1 MLRHWFHF
9 YATISPGV
17 LHKMYLSFHILEN
30 SGAKICAINIRSN
43 HVIVDL
49 KSWISMISRKTGTTI
64 LAGAVL
70 AIAGVIVTSMLL
82 ATKPSIIQINDGS
95 FKILELPYTYTKN
108 DAYVLVVGSA
118 VGGMMLSYIL
128 TMLFVTGRNEVENMI
143 MEGKPVGNPISHT
156 DDVAAVEHVEDDSQL
171 IDAVLTALEGDEKKL
186 VKEIANHDGEML
198 QNELVLSL
206 NFSKAKVSRML
217 TDLEKRGLLV
227 KKQYGLT
234 NKVALADK
242 LRGEKN
248 EK

>member
-1 MLRHWFHF
+1 M
-9 YATISPGV
+9 V
-17 LHKMYLSFHILEN
+17 
-30 SGAKICAINIRSN
+30 
-43 HVIVDL
+43 
-49 KSWISMISRKTGTTI
+49 SRKTGI
-64 LAGAVL
+64 MVLAGAVL
-70 AIAGVIVTSMLL
+70 VVSGVIVTSMLL
-82 ATKPSIIQINDGS
+82 VTKPSIIQISDGS

-108 DAYVLVVGSA
+108 DAYVLVTGSA
-118 VGGMMLSYIL
+118 IGGMMLSYIL
-128 TMLFVTGRNEVENMI
+128 TILFATGRNEGKSMI
-143 MEGKPVGNPISHT
+143 MAEKPAEIPITQIAEAAVKPVEEG
-156 DDVAAVEHVEDDSQL
+156 AQL

-186 VKEIANHDGEML
+186 VKEIAEHGGEML

-217 TDLEKRGLLV
+217 TDLEKRGLVV

>member
-1 MLRHWFHF
+1 
-9 YATISPGV
+9 
-17 LHKMYLSFHILEN
+17 
-30 SGAKICAINIRSN
+30 
-43 HVIVDL
+43 
-49 KSWISMISRKTGTTI
+49 MISRKTGTTV

-70 AIAGVIVTSMLL
+70 MAAGVIVTSMLL
-82 ATKPSIIQINDGS
+82 ATKPSIIQITDGS
-95 FKILELPYTYTKN
+95 FKILELPYTYTRN
-108 DAYVLVVGSA
+108 DAYVLVIGSTVA
-118 VGGMMLSYIL
+118 GMMLSYIL
-128 TMLFVTGRNEVENMI
+128 TTLLAAGKSEVKSMI
-143 MEGKPVGNPISHT
+143 MEEKSVEIPVPETEIASAMEN
-156 DDVAAVEHVEDDSQL
+156 VKDDSQL

-186 VKEIANHDGEML
+186 VKEIADHDGEML

>member
-1 MLRHWFHF
+1 
-9 YATISPGV
+9 
-17 LHKMYLSFHILEN
+17 
-30 SGAKICAINIRSN
+30 
-43 HVIVDL
+43 
-49 KSWISMISRKTGTTI
+49 MISRKTGTMV

-70 AIAGVIVTSMLL
+70 MVAGVIVTSMLL
-82 ATKPSIIQINDGS
+82 ATKPSIIQITDGS

-108 DAYVLVVGSA
+108 DAYVLVIGSTI
-118 VGGMMLSYIL
+118 GGMMLSYIL
-128 TMLFVTGRNEVENMI
+128 TTLLAAGKSEVKSMI
-143 MEGKPVGNPISHT
+143 IEEKATEIPVPHT
-156 DDVAAVEHVEDDSQL
+156 DIAAITEHVKEGTQL
-171 IDAVLTALEGDEKKL
+171 IEAVLTALEGDEKKL
-186 VKEIANHDGEML
+186 VKEIADHGGEML

-217 TDLEKRGLLV
+217 TDLEKRGVVV

>member
-1 MLRHWFHF
+1 M
-9 YATISPGV
+9 V
-17 LHKMYLSFHILEN
+17 
-30 SGAKICAINIRSN
+30 
-43 HVIVDL
+43 
-49 KSWISMISRKTGTTI
+49 SRKTGTLV

-70 AIAGVIVTSMLL
+70 MVAGVIVTSMLL
-82 ATKPSIIQINDGS
+82 ATRPSIIQISDGS

-108 DAYVLVVGSA
+108 DAYILVIGSA

-128 TMLFVTGRNEVENMI
+128 TMLFPTGKSEVKEMTLIEKPAEIPVSQTGIAAIAENVK
-143 MEGKPVGNPISHT
+143 EG
-156 DDVAAVEHVEDDSQL
+156 SQL
-171 IDAVLTALEGDEKKL
+171 IEAVLTALEGDEKKL
-186 VKEIANHDGEML
+186 VKEIADHGGEML

-217 TDLEKRGLLV
+217 TDLEKRGVVV

-242 LRGEKN
+242 LRGAKN

>member
-1 MLRHWFHF
+1 
-9 YATISPGV
+9 
-17 LHKMYLSFHILEN
+17 
-30 SGAKICAINIRSN
+30 
-43 HVIVDL
+43 
-49 KSWISMISRKTGTTI
+49 MISRKTGTVV

-70 AIAGVIVTSMLL
+70 IVAGVIVTSMLL

-95 FKILELPYTYTKN
+95 FKIIELPYTYTKN
-108 DAYVLVVGSA
+108 DAYVLVIGSA
-118 VGGMMLSYIL
+118 MGGMMLSYIL
-128 TMLFVTGRNEVENMI
+128 TMLFAMGRNEVENMV
-143 MEGKPVGNPISHT
+143 MEQKPVEIPARDT
-156 DDVAAVEHVEDDSQL
+156 DIAAIVEHAKDGSQL
-171 IDAVLTALEGDEKKL
+171 IEAVLTALEGDEKKL
-186 VKEIANHDGEML
+186 VKEIVDHGGEML

-217 TDLEKRGLLV
+217 TDLEKRGLVV

>member
-1 MLRHWFHF
+1 
-9 YATISPGV
+9 
-17 LHKMYLSFHILEN
+17 
-30 SGAKICAINIRSN
+30 
-43 HVIVDL
+43 
-49 KSWISMISRKTGTTI
+49 MISKKTGTTI

-70 AIAGVIVTSMLL
+70 MVAGVLVTSMLL

-108 DAYVLVVGSA
+108 DAYVLVIGSA

-128 TMLFVTGRNEVENMI
+128 TILFAAGKSEVKDMI
-143 MEGKPVGNPISHT
+143 MIEKPVEIQVSHT
-156 DDVAAVEHVEDDSQL
+156 DIAAFADVKDESLL

-186 VKEIANHDGEML
+186 VKEIADHDGEML

-217 TDLEKRGLLV
+217 TDLEKRGLVV

-242 LRGEKN
+242 LRGENN

>member
-1 MLRHWFHF
+1 M
-9 YATISPGV
+9 V
-17 LHKMYLSFHILEN
+17 
-30 SGAKICAINIRSN
+30 
-43 HVIVDL
+43 
-49 KSWISMISRKTGTTI
+49 SRKTGI
-64 LAGAVL
+64 MVLAGAVL
-70 AIAGVIVTSMLL
+70 VVSGVIVTSMLL
-82 ATKPSIIQINDGS
+82 VTKPSIIQISDGS
-95 FKILELPYTYTKN
+95 FKILELPYTYTRN

-128 TMLFVTGRNEVENMI
+128 TMLFATGRNEAKSMI
-143 MEGKPVGNPISHT
+143 MAEKTAEIPIIHMNEVATVG
-156 DDVAAVEHVEDDSQL
+156 HVEEGAKL
-171 IDAVLTALEGDEKKL
+171 IEAVLTALEGDEKKL
-186 VKEIANHDGEML
+186 VKEIADHGGEML

-217 TDLEKRGLLV
+217 TDLEKRGLVV

>member
-1 MLRHWFHF
+1 
-9 YATISPGV
+9 
-17 LHKMYLSFHILEN
+17 
-30 SGAKICAINIRSN
+30 
-43 HVIVDL
+43 
-49 KSWISMISRKTGTTI
+49 MISRKTGTI
-64 LAGAVL
+64 VLAGVLLMVAAV
-70 AIAGVIVTSMLL
+70 VVTSMLL
-82 ATKPSIIQINDGS
+82 ATKPSIIQINDGA

-108 DAYVLVVGSA
+108 DAYILVIGSA

-128 TMLFVTGRNEVENMI
+128 TILFAAGKSEVKEMI
-143 MEGKPVGNPISHT
+143 KIEKPAEIPVPNTDIAAIVEQGK
-156 DDVAAVEHVEDDSQL
+156 DDSQL
-171 IDAVLTALEGDEKKL
+171 IEAVLTALEGDDKKL
-186 VKEIANHDGEML
+186 VKEIADHGGEMF

-217 TDLEKRGLLV
+217 TDLEKRGLVV

>member
-1 MLRHWFHF
+1 
-9 YATISPGV
+9 
-17 LHKMYLSFHILEN
+17 
-30 SGAKICAINIRSN
+30 
-43 HVIVDL
+43 
-49 KSWISMISRKTGTTI
+49 MISRKTGTMV

-70 AIAGVIVTSMLL
+70 MVAGVIVTSMLL

-108 DAYVLVVGSA
+108 DAYVLVIGSII
-118 VGGMMLSYIL
+118 GGMMLSYIL
-128 TMLFVTGRNEVENMI
+128 TMLFVTGRSEVKDMI
-143 MEGKPVGNPISHT
+143 MIEKPAEIPAPKT
-156 DDVAAVEHVEDDSQL
+156 DIAAAMEYVKDESQL
-171 IDAVLTALEGDEKKL
+171 IEAVLTALEGDEKKL
-186 VKEIANHDGEML
+186 IKEIADHGGEML

-234 NKVALADK
+234 NKVALAGK

>member
-1 MLRHWFHF
+1 
-9 YATISPGV
+9 
-17 LHKMYLSFHILEN
+17 
-30 SGAKICAINIRSN
+30 
-43 HVIVDL
+43 
-49 KSWISMISRKTGTTI
+49 MISRKTGTMV
-64 LAGAVL
+64 LAGALLMV
-70 AIAGVIVTSMLL
+70 AGVIVTSMLL

-108 DAYVLVVGSA
+108 DAYVLVIGSTI
-118 VGGMMLSYIL
+118 GGVMLSYIL
-128 TMLFVTGRNEVENMI
+128 TTLFAAGKSEVKDMTIIEKPAEI
-143 MEGKPVGNPISHT
+143 RVAETAATVQVKEG
-156 DDVAAVEHVEDDSQL
+156 AQL

-186 VKEIANHDGEML
+186 IKEIADHDGEML